1 MTNYEYIKTL
11 SQDAMIQFIVNDMFI
26 VFDNVENECALCWGD
41 NERNSTELEMW
52 KNWLN
57 EQHKESSS

>member
-11 SQDAMIQFIVNDMFI
+11 SQDELVVFIM
-26 VFDNVENECALCWGD
+26 NELTMAFKDILDETIRCWSD
-41 NERNSTELEMW
+41 DKRSSTELEMW

-57 EQHKESSS
+57 EQHK